1 MHKAALFRLET
12 LFELALIVAGIAIIV
27 VSKGYGF
34 GSLAR
39 PGPGLYPS
47 FIGGV
52 IALAGAAVLVARLR
66 SGEHGFRVER
76 SAGFTLL
83 FMSLTFGLWILL
95 MPWLGYVIVTLLAT
109 LAFAKIMR
117 LEGWTKPVALA
128 AGTALFIYL
137 LFDHWLYVDLPRGI
151 LG

>member
-1 MHKAALFRLET
+1 MRKAAFFRLET
-12 LFELALIVAGIAIIV
+12 LFELLLVAAGVAIV
-27 VSKGYGF
+27 VVSRGYGF

-47 FIGGV
+47 FLGGA
-52 IALAGAAVLVARLR
+52 IALAGLAVLAARLR
-66 SGEHGFRVER
+66 SGEHGVRIDRR
-76 SAGFTLL
+76 SGFTLF
-83 FMSLTFGLWILL
+83 FMSLTFGLWIVL

-109 LAFAKIMR
+109 FAFAKILR
-117 LEGWTKPVALA
+117 LEGWAKPVALA

-137 LFDHWLYVDLPRGI
+137 LFDHWLYVDLPRGL